1 MAESE
6 PIQRVAFG
14 DGIHPVK
21 SSGPTVY
28 TTSRKESISEKNGYD
43 VEDRAAQ
50 IADADLNRKKK
61 QTYSGWMLLFL
72 AYQSTG
78 VIYGDIGTSPLY
90 VYSSS
95 KYLMMDGALYKKSD
109 TDARISSIYKPTY
122 L

>member
-1 MAESE
+1 MTESE

-21 SSGPTVY
+21 STGATVY
-28 TTSRKESISEKNGYD
+28 STGRKQSISEKDGYD
-43 VEDRAAQ
+43 IEERAAQ

-61 QTYSGWMLLFL
+61 QTFSGWVLLFL

-95 KYLMMDGALYKKSD
+95 KYPMVDGTLSEVGY
-109 TDARISSIYKPTY
+109 
-122 L
+122 

>member
-14 DGIHPVK
+14 DDIHPVK
-21 SSGPTVY
+21 SAGATIYSTG
-28 TTSRKESISEKNGYD
+28 RKQSISEKDGDSYD
-43 VEDRAAQ
+43 IENRAAQ
-50 IADADLNRKKK
+50 IANEDLNQKKK
-61 QTYSGWMLLFL
+61 QTFSGWILLFL

-95 KYLMMDGALYKKSD
+95 K
-109 TDARISSIYKPTY
+109 IF
-122 L
+122 

>member
-6 PIQRVAFG
+6 PIQRIAFG

-21 SSGPTVY
+21 SSGPDVY
-28 TTSRKESISEKNGYD
+28 SKTLKQSVSEKNDFD

-61 QTYSGWMLLFL
+61 QTFSGWMLLFL

-95 KYLMMDGALYKKSD
+95 EYPLMGGVLCREVEY
-109 TDARISSIYKPTY
+109 
-122 L
+122 